1 MERYGSI
8 TTPVSVP
15 RLIVGAMLAAG
26 VAVLI
31 LAFTQYG
38 LLAGLAVSVIPAALC
53 ILWVTL
59 RNPAIS
65 MLGLFVVNYF
75 IMALTRYA
83 HDLPFGMILDAL
95 IFYNFLIITLQALI
109 RPIEWKRASS
119 GLTVVA
125 AIWMAYCIL
134 EIVNPE
140 SVSVAGWFS
149 SVRSIAF
156 YFFFIV
162 VLTQLTMTEYKYL
175 KYMLAVWSVLTLIAV
190 GKACMQKFFGF
201 NAAENYWLFVL
212 GGRSTHIIHSGV
224 RYFSFFS
231 DAANFG
237 SSMGLSMVVFGIASL
252 YYRNSWM
259 KLYLLLVAAAA
270 CYGMLISGTRSALA
284 VPFVGY
290 SAFIMM
296 SRNIKMIGAGVFLI
310 IAAFIFLKFTTIGQG
325 NSIIRRARSAFN
337 TNDPSFQVRLANQAK
352 LRELMADKPFGA
364 GLGHGGGK
372 AKTFAPNAALSQIPT
387 DSWFVMVWVETGVVG
402 ILLHIG
408 ILLAVLIATMMI
420 PAMALLI
427 PVYKLL
433 GSMGLVNSYLGII
446 IPRMADVGGIFLLR
460 QFFISIPKD
469 LDNAARIDGAGE
481 FRIFAQIILPNA
493 VPAILTVGMF
503 NFMGNWN
510 DLLWPLIMTSSET
523 LRTLPVGIAALKS
536 SETLQ
541 MWHII
546 MAGNV
551 VLVLP
556 ILIVYMLAS
565 QKIRNSFVYSGI
577 K

>member
-26 VAVLI
+26 MAVLI

-53 ILWVTL
+53 ILWGTL

-237 SSMGLSMVVFGIASL
+237 GSMGLSMVVFSISAL

-408 ILLAVLIATMMI
+408 ILLYILARGAYLVVFKLRNTQLRGFTAALTAGISGIVVMAYANEILGQI
-420 PAMALLI
+420 PTGAILYM
-427 PVYKLL
+427 
-433 GSMGLVNSYLGII
+433 SMGF
-446 IPRMADVGGIFLLR
+446 IFLAPRFDRELAR
-460 QFFISIPKD
+460 KEI
-469 LDNAARIDGAGE
+469 LDRAMSAQRPHARE
-481 FRIFAQIILPNA
+481 NY
-493 VPAILTVGMF
+493 
-503 NFMGNWN
+503 
-510 DLLWPLIMTSSET
+510 E
-523 LRTLPVGIAALKS
+523 
-536 SETLQ
+536 
-541 MWHII
+541 
-546 MAGNV
+546 
-551 VLVLP
+551 
-556 ILIVYMLAS
+556 
-565 QKIRNSFVYSGI
+565 
-577 K
+577 

>member
-1 MERYGSI
+1 MEHYGSI

-31 LAFTQYG
+31 MAFTKYG

-75 IMALTRYA
+75 IMTLTRYA
-83 HDLPFGMILDAL
+83 YDLPFGMILDAL
-95 IFYNFLIITLQALI
+95 IFYNFLIITLQALM

-231 DAANFG
+231 DAAN
-237 SSMGLSMVVFGIASL
+237 L
-252 YYRNSWM
+252 Y
-259 KLYLLLVAAAA
+259 K
-270 CYGMLISGTRSALA
+270 
-284 VPFVGY
+284 
-290 SAFIMM
+290 
-296 SRNIKMIGAGVFLI
+296 
-310 IAAFIFLKFTTIGQG
+310 
-325 NSIIRRARSAFN
+325 
-337 TNDPSFQVRLANQAK
+337 
-352 LRELMADKPFGA
+352 
-364 GLGHGGGK
+364 
-372 AKTFAPNAALSQIPT
+372 
-387 DSWFVMVWVETGVVG
+387 
-402 ILLHIG
+402 
-408 ILLAVLIATMMI
+408 
-420 PAMALLI
+420 
-427 PVYKLL
+427 
-433 GSMGLVNSYLGII
+433 
-446 IPRMADVGGIFLLR
+446 
-460 QFFISIPKD
+460 
-469 LDNAARIDGAGE
+469 
-481 FRIFAQIILPNA
+481 
-493 VPAILTVGMF
+493 
-503 NFMGNWN
+503 
-510 DLLWPLIMTSSET
+510 
-523 LRTLPVGIAALKS
+523 
-536 SETLQ
+536 
-541 MWHII
+541 
-546 MAGNV
+546 
-551 VLVLP
+551 
-556 ILIVYMLAS
+556 
-565 QKIRNSFVYSGI
+565 
-577 K
+577 

>member
-237 SSMGLSMVVFGIASL
+237 GSMGLSMVVFSISAL

-402 ILLHIG
+402 ILLHVG
-408 ILLAVLIATMMI
+408 ILLYILARGAYLVVFKLRNTQLRGFTAALTAGISGIVVMAYANEILGQI
-420 PAMALLI
+420 PTGAILYM
-427 PVYKLL
+427 
-433 GSMGLVNSYLGII
+433 SMGF
-446 IPRMADVGGIFLLR
+446 IFLAPRFDRELAR
-460 QFFISIPKD
+460 KEI
-469 LDNAARIDGAGE
+469 LDRAMSAQPPRARE
-481 FRIFAQIILPNA
+481 NY
-493 VPAILTVGMF
+493 
-503 NFMGNWN
+503 
-510 DLLWPLIMTSSET
+510 E
-523 LRTLPVGIAALKS
+523 
-536 SETLQ
+536 
-541 MWHII
+541 
-546 MAGNV
+546 
-551 VLVLP
+551 
-556 ILIVYMLAS
+556 
-565 QKIRNSFVYSGI
+565 
-577 K
+577 

>member
-237 SSMGLSMVVFGIASL
+237 GSMGLSMVVFSISAL

-408 ILLAVLIATMMI
+408 ILLAVLFYSAHNVMWDYNFGFSLPSLPDGFMDAVTLATI
-420 PAMALLI
+420 LACLVLGWRRLAVPASSYVTRQADWFSLLLVTGVMVTGFASAHGFGSESFMALLH
-427 PVYKLL
+427 VL
-433 GSMGLVNSYLGII
+433 
-446 IPRMADVGGIFLLR
+446 F
-460 QFFISIPKD
+460 
-469 LDNAARIDGAGE
+469 GE
-481 FRIFAQIILPNA
+481 
-493 VPAILTVGMF
+493 AIL
-503 NFMGNWN
+503 
-510 DLLWPLIMTSSET
+510 IC
-523 LRTLPVGIAALKS
+523 LPFTRLSHA
-536 SETLQ
+536 
-541 MWHII
+541 
-546 MAGNV
+546 
-551 VLVLP
+551 
-556 ILIVYMLAS
+556 ILIPFTRAYMGS
-565 QKIRNSFVYSGI
+565 ESIGVRRTCDW
-577 K
+577 

>member
-237 SSMGLSMVVFGIASL
+237 GSMGLSMVVFSISAL

-270 CYGMLISGTRSALA
+270 CYGMLRHADL
-284 VPFVGY
+284 
-290 SAFIMM
+290 
-296 SRNIKMIGAGVFLI
+296 
-310 IAAFIFLKFTTIGQG
+310 G
-325 NSIIRRARSAFN
+325 NPQRTGR
-337 TNDPSFQVRLANQAK
+337 TVR
-352 LRELMADKPFGA
+352 G
-364 GLGHGGGK
+364 
-372 AKTFAPNAALSQIPT
+372 
-387 DSWFVMVWVETGVVG
+387 
-402 ILLHIG
+402 
-408 ILLAVLIATMMI
+408 
-420 PAMALLI
+420 
-427 PVYKLL
+427 LL
-433 GSMGLVNSYLGII
+433 GLHHDVAQHQDDRRGCFPDHRSLHLPEIHHHRAGKQHYPACPQRLQHKRPLVPGA
-446 IPRMADVGGIFLLR
+446 PGKPG
-460 QFFISIPKD
+460 QT
-469 LDNAARIDGAGE
+469 ARTDG
-481 FRIFAQIILPNA
+481 
-493 VPAILTVGMF
+493 
-503 NFMGNWN
+503 
-510 DLLWPLIMTSSET
+510 
-523 LRTLPVGIAALKS
+523 
-536 SETLQ
+536 
-541 MWHII
+541 
-546 MAGNV
+546 
-551 VLVLP
+551 
-556 ILIVYMLAS
+556 
-565 QKIRNSFVYSGI
+565 
-577 K
+577 

>member
-65 MLGLFVVNYF
+65 MLGLFVANYF

-95 IFYNFLIITLQALI
+95 IFYNILIITLQALM

-252 YYRNSWM
+252 YYKNRWIR
-259 KLYLLLVAAAA
+259 LYYIAVAAAA
-270 CYGMLISGTRSALA
+270 CYGMMISGTRSALA
-284 VPFVGY
+284 VPFAGFTL
-290 SAFIMM
+290 FIIL
-296 SRNIKMIGAGVFLI
+296 SKQIKMIAAGAIMLAGVF
-310 IAAFIFLKFTTIGQG
+310 IFLNYTHIGHS
-325 NSIIRRARSAFN
+325 NALIRRARSAFDL
-337 TNDPSFQVRLANQAK
+337 NDASFQVRLKNQ
-352 LRELMADKPFGA
+352 ELMRAYMKDKPFGVGI
-364 GLGHGGGK
+364 GLGGGK
-372 AKTFAPNAALSQIPT
+372 AKTYAPNAYLSQIPT
-387 DSWFVMVWVETGVVG
+387 DSWFVMIWVETGIVG
-402 ILLHIG
+402 LIVHLGVLFYILGYGCYQVMFRLRDKQLRGLTAGLTAGVFG
-408 ILLAVLIATMMI
+408 IAVC
-420 PAMALLI
+420 
-427 PVYKLL
+427 
-433 GSMGLVNSYLGII
+433 SYSNEIFGQFPTGII
-446 IPRMADVGGIFLLR
+446 MYMSQAFIFLAPRFDRELAEAR
-460 QFFISIPKD
+460 EKRIEHEHEY
-469 LDNAARIDGAGE
+469 LDEA
-481 FRIFAQIILPNA
+481 
-493 VPAILTVGMF
+493 
-503 NFMGNWN
+503 
-510 DLLWPLIMTSSET
+510 
-523 LRTLPVGIAALKS
+523 
-536 SETLQ
+536 
-541 MWHII
+541 
-546 MAGNV
+546 
-551 VLVLP
+551 
-556 ILIVYMLAS
+556 
-565 QKIRNSFVYSGI
+565 
-577 K
+577 